1 MRLIFTVEI
10 HSDILLISLPGQK
23 TDGKE
28 EDTKYNPI
36 D

>member
-10 HSDILLISLPGQK
+10 HSDVLLISLPGQK

-28 EDTKYNPI
+28 DTKYNPI